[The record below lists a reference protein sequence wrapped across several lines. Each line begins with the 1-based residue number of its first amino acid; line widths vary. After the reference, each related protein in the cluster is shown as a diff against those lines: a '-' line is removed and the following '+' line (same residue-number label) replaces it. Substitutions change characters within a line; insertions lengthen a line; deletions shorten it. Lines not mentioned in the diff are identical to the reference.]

1 MKQFLNRRHL
11 KIIAAISMLI
21 DHLTVFL
28 ENNAILNNYNVVF
41 ALRAIG
47 RIAFPLYAFMFV
59 EGLLETR
66 NKKKHLLM
74 FLIISLITEPVFDK
88 TLFGQWVYTGHQNVI
103 FLFLIMAIG
112 LYLIEL
118 LPKGKELTAVFFMLP
133 ASMLVIH
140 LNVDY
145 SVFGVFAV
153 SLFYILR
160 KNKIVSILSII
171 ITFLFEANMY
181 GLVYL
186 SIPILLSYNGK
197 EPKLPTIEK
206 RFYQYF
212 YPLHLGVLAL
222 ISCII

>member
-1 MKQFLNRRHL
+1 MKQFLNRRHI

-28 ENNAILNNYNVVF
+28 ENNAIINNYNLIF
-41 ALRAIG
+41 ALRAVG

-59 EGLLETR
+59 EGILKTR

-74 FLIISLITEPVFDK
+74 LLVISLITEPVFDK
-88 TLFGQWVYTGHQNVI
+88 ALFGQWVYMGHQNVI

-118 LPKGKELTAVFFMLP
+118 LPKGKEFAAVFFMLP
-133 ASMLVIH
+133 ASILAIR
-140 LNVDY
+140 LNIDY
-145 SVFGVFAV
+145 SAFGVFAV

-160 KNKIVSILSII
+160 KNKIASILSII
-171 ITFLFEANMY
+171 ITFLFEASAY

-186 SIPILLSYNGK
+186 SIPILLFYNEK
-197 EPKLPTIEK
+197 EPKLPIVEK
-206 RFYQYF
+206 KFYQYF
-212 YPLHLGVLAL
+212 YPLHLGALAL
-222 ISCII
+222 ISCFI